1 MLTNLNQYKNSF
13 KFYTE
18 LRVQENRSFRVGLLN
33 GSLVSNDQATESGV
47 SSRVFKDGN
56 WGFCS
61 NAEINDL
68 SINRVIGASSDNASF
83 LNNRNPNKC
92 GILLPEDIFNYDYF
106 IFFTTLQI
114 NYLKKNVFLTRQK
127 HL

>member
-56 WGFCS
+56 WGFSS
-61 NAEINDL
+61 NGVSKTLL
-68 SINRVIGASSDNASF
+68 S
-83 LNNRNPNKC
+83 K
-92 GILLPEDIFNYDYF
+92 
-106 IFFTTLQI
+106 
-114 NYLKKNVFLTRQK
+114 
-127 HL
+127 